1 LANGLFE
8 ARPGQPASSGPK
20 RRYEPVPIVA
30 IFPIGIG
37 AQGAGVLAGVISPM
51 EEQSLIDRIA
61 ELQLKPFQ
69 FGAYE
74 GKRRVVSF
82 GRAYDFRQWPG
93 RCIFLP

>member
-1 LANGLFE
+1 
-8 ARPGQPASSGPK
+8 
-20 RRYEPVPIVA
+20 
-30 IFPIGIG
+30 
-37 AQGAGVLAGVISPM
+37 M

-82 GRAYDFRQWPG
+82 GRAYDFRQWPA